1 MPPKKAKTSRAKASQ
16 DAPTREEDPDDQ
28 GPATPGKKGETKRAA
43 KRKGKNPSH
52 GAPQLLSKESE
63 SPGDAATKGPIVI
76 VPPPTTSDPILA
88 GVDAWVQATLTLGVG
103 GLKKQFLDVKGY
115 QSPNQAATA
124 FAANPTKNRY
134 PELTCLDETRVKL
147 TPEVPGEGDYIHA
160 NWCRLENHPTVYIA
174 TQSPVDASIVDF
186 WRMVWEYEI
195 VTVCQLSANMED
207 GKVKGSNYWP
217 AAAGQFQNHGRFFVN
232 NKKVETEESFVTLTI
247 ELLPDGCS
255 NSRMLRIV
263 QYDPAAKEQKKEAPL
278 VPLKTTRVLRLIR
291 LLDRGDKLNK
301 GNTLMHCS
309 SGVGRTGTFILVEWL
324 LAQLY
329 SGRKP
334 ADLPEL
340 YKKLRG
346 QRAHAVQTEFQYV
359 FITAAVLDYCQA
371 KHPGR
376 YTEAAVNAF
385 IAEAK
390 ELGKTAEK

>member
-16 DAPTREEDPDDQ
+16 DAPTREEDPDEQ

-103 GLKKQFLDVKGY
+103 GLKKQFLEVKGY

-174 TQSPVDASIVDF
+174 TQSPVEASIVDF

-207 GKVKGSNYWP
+207 GKV
-217 AAAGQFQNHGRFFVN
+217 
-232 NKKVETEESFVTLTI
+232 
-247 ELLPDGCS
+247 
-255 NSRMLRIV
+255 
-263 QYDPAAKEQKKEAPL
+263 KEQKKEAPL